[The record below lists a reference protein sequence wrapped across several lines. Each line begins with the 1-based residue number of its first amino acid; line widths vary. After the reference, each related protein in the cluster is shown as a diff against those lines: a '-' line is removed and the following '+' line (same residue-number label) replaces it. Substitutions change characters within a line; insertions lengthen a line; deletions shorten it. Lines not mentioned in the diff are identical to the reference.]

1 MDRLAAVQKHILGLF
16 RIVVGFLFF
25 CHGAKSVFGLFGAKS
40 AVALGAWPGWWAAA
54 IQLAGGALVCI
65 GLGTRYAALVCSGSM
80 AYAYFTVHQ
89 VSGLL
94 PITNN
99 GESAAMFCW
108 AFLIIVFT
116 GPGRFAVDNLFK
128 AHGEIEAPRAVSL
141 GHPSA

>member
-1 MDRLAAVQKHILGLF
+1 MDRLATAQKHILGLF
-16 RIVVGFLFF
+16 RMVIGFLFF
-25 CHGAKSVFGLFGAKS
+25 CHGVKSVFGVFGAKS
-40 AVALGAWPGWWAAA
+40 AVALGVWPGWWAAA
-54 IQLAGGALVCI
+54 IQLVGGALVCV
-65 GLGTRYAALVCSGSM
+65 GLGTRYAALVSSGSM
-80 AYAYFTVHQ
+80 AYAYFAVHQ

-116 GPGRFAVDNLFK
+116 GPGRFAVDNIFNSRT
-128 AHGEIEAPRAVSL
+128 GIDAPRAVPV